1 MKIIKLYGEN
11 YLYKKINVDELKIK
25 SNLLN
30 NFYKSILNSAFIHIN
45 INQKTFFYDAN
56 SIVFSDAMIKS
67 NNISTLW
74 SIVIDTKED
83 LARAFNLTNY
93 INDNLKFK
101 IFIKIKKIYLQEIK
115 FKQLFLSIKKTY
127 KIWSFDQIDNIFVN
141 KYLNDNFYNESVE
154 DYSYFY
160 CVGKD
165 YGLSVL
171 FFSPSP
177 NLGGTEKMLLDLV
190 QYLTCNYGVVCT
202 VITPGEGELDK
213 KLSNIGVPTLTIFKA
228 LKIYGWWCDNF
239 NTCNSDSDRAW
250 KLFSTA
256 KLINTNLLPKIIKY
270 NPDIVWTQSL
280 VIPWGSYIASK
291 INKPHVWFITE
302 FGELDFK
309 FKFFYKFDDIIKEI
323 LNSSN
328 KVYTCSKYLIN
339 KLFKLYLDSLKIQHL
354 YTAIPHLEI
363 LQITPNYITN
373 DKIKIGMFSQIREEK
388 GQYKLIK
395 ALRKIK
401 SENLMVQIIIV
412 GGGDYSYINELINLA
427 NQLGVSDLIKF
438 TGYVTNP
445 QDFMNLCDI
454 VVMGSKY
461 EAFGRVG
468 VEAMSLSIPVI
479 FPKMSGVSEYQ
490 VDGVTGFSYDDDD
503 TESLENKLIL
513 LINNK
518 ELRKKMGQAAKKHIQ
533 KFFEKENYPLN
544 VFNDL
549 RNISKTGR
557 GDISTTI
564 IDQFLLKIKV

>member
-1 MKIIKLYGEN
+1 
-11 YLYKKINVDELKIK
+11 
-25 SNLLN
+25 
-30 NFYKSILNSAFIHIN
+30 
-45 INQKTFFYDAN
+45 
-56 SIVFSDAMIKS
+56 
-67 NNISTLW
+67 
-74 SIVIDTKED
+74 
-83 LARAFNLTNY
+83 
-93 INDNLKFK
+93 
-101 IFIKIKKIYLQEIK
+101 
-115 FKQLFLSIKKTY
+115 
-127 KIWSFDQIDNIFVN
+127 
-141 KYLNDNFYNESVE
+141 
-154 DYSYFY
+154 
-160 CVGKD
+160 
-165 YGLSVL
+165 
-171 FFSPSP
+171 
-177 NLGGTEKMLLDLV
+177 
-190 QYLTCNYGVVCT
+190 
-202 VITPGEGELDK
+202 
-213 KLSNIGVPTLTIFKA
+213 
-228 LKIYGWWCDNF
+228 
-239 NTCNSDSDRAW
+239 
-250 KLFSTA
+250 
-256 KLINTNLLPKIIKY
+256 
-270 NPDIVWTQSL
+270 
-280 VIPWGSYIASK
+280 
-291 INKPHVWFITE
+291 
-302 FGELDFK
+302 
-309 FKFFYKFDDIIKEI
+309 
-323 LNSSN
+323 
-328 KVYTCSKYLIN
+328 
-339 KLFKLYLDSLKIQHL
+339 
-354 YTAIPHLEI
+354 
-363 LQITPNYITN
+363 
-373 DKIKIGMFSQIREEK
+373 MFSQIREEK

-557 GDISTTI
+557 GDISTNI